1 MVIRDRLTKI
11 QLLIVLASACML
23 LFGCGSDEESIV
35 EPDTAVVPA
44 VAPDV
49 STDEPDPVPPTES
62 PKDVPKEVVEEVEV
76 EEVEDVSATI
86 RGLVLDQVTK
96 TPLIDVRVQLTDE
109 AGVVLET
116 PTATSGVFEFE
127 GVTTDQQLTI
137 AIDSDE
143 YEKQEFTVDP
153 ILVGETVKLEVE
165 LIPLEPAQLPEGD
178 GLAVGVKAPDFSL
191 PDKDGKKIA
200 LADYAAKKKV
210 VLIFYRGSW

>member
-11 QLLIVLASACML
+11 QLLMVLASALML
-23 LFGCGSDEESIV
+23 SFGCGSDEESIV
-35 EPDTAVVPA
+35 EPDTAVG
-44 VAPDV
+44 PDV
-49 STDEPDPVPPTES
+49 STDQPDPVPPTES
-62 PKDVPKEVVEEVEV
+62 PKEVV
-76 EEVEDVSATI
+76 EEVEDVSATV

-127 GVTTDQQLTI
+127 SVTADQQLTI

-143 YEKQEFTVDP
+143 YEKQEFAVDP
-153 ILVGETVKLEVE
+153 IPVGETVKLEVE
-165 LIPLEPAQLPEGD
+165 LIPREPAQLPEGD

-200 LADYAAKKKV
+200 LADYAGEKKV